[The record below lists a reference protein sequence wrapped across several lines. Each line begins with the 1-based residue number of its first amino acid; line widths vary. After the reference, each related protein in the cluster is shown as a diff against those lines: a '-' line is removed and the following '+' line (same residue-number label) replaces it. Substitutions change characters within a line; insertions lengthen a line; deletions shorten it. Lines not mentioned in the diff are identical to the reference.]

1 MNIKHIA
8 SAFTAIIFT
17 MLVAG
22 CARESA
28 DENRHSA
35 QLSNLELATVC
46 ATQTK
51 AAIDGTT
58 FPQNGHIGL
67 FLFKESEAVTPYGDE
82 GYNNVDYSYDQQK
95 NKWTANPPIK
105 VGSTAGYLYGYYPY
119 NSAVTDIK
127 AVPVLSSLNGDDVM
141 YASKQDEPITDANAS
156 RTNITMNHALARVSI
171 TIRNNGYSGQA
182 KLSAIKFAG
191 ACTSVSGT
199 LNATDGTLSGTTKAD
214 VTFAV
219 PEAAG
224 QITSAGSVYECL
236 LVPSAEIGGRQNV
249 SITFTIDGQEKT
261 AALSGDNGVII
272 AQGVK
277 STIGITLSNSGIS
290 VQGVSVVDDW
300 NVVEV
305 LGHKV
310 TVRYAEDAG
319 IRKDVMLAAYAEGN
333 SVKILAQSNA
343 KKSLE
348 CVRAADD
355 VCNAS
360 KSGDMY
366 TFTVPDITSDLTL
379 TVQYTRPHGISL
391 SHSSRNLFKDYDHK
405 KLKATVT
412 PAEALNKDVVWS
424 TSDPEIA
431 TVNENGVVYAHKMGR
446 TTITATTVVGGHSA
460 NCTVVVGESAP
471 IPDGAIPGYF
481 SVSDDKVI
489 HFQQGNLYCMAGATP
504 DDDVWE
510 VESEQYEYHTYD
522 SESNVWGQFGWST
535 PATNYGM
542 NKSIRSTDYS
552 GAFKDWGI
560 AYCTSKGISPTDMW
574 YTPSR
579 DEWQYMIDH
588 STMKKVRVCG
598 VLGVA
603 VAPDYFQGTIQD
615 SYTDLESWKAAE
627 NDGIL
632 FLPYVGYRLGAG
644 LTFFQTY
651 GYYYS
656 STRVDNY
663 IAYSLYLGTNKIKIE
678 NQMSRDYGFSVRL
691 ATTAK

>member
-1 MNIKHIA
+1 MNMKHIVP
-8 SAFTAIIFT
+8 AFTAMI
-17 MLVAG
+17 LASLLAG
-22 CARESA
+22 CSKESTIG
-28 DENRHSA
+28 NKPHG
-35 QLSNLELATVC
+35 QLSELELAMVN

-58 FPQNGHIGL
+58 FPQDGHLGL
-67 FLFKESEAVTPYGDE
+67 FLFKEDAAQTLYGDE
-82 GYNNVDYSYDQQK
+82 GYANVDYSYNQTK
-95 NKWTANPPIK
+95 NRWTANPSIK
-105 VGSTAGYLYGYYPY
+105 VGSTSGYLYGYYPY

-127 AVPVLSSLNGDDVM
+127 AVPVMSSLNGDDVM
-141 YASKQDEPITDANAS
+141 YASKQDGPITDANAS
-156 RTNITMNHALARVSI
+156 MANITMNHALARVSI

-199 LNATDGTLSGTTKAD
+199 LNATDGTLSATTKAD

-261 AALSGDNGVII
+261 ATLSGDNGVII

-277 STIGITLSNSGIS
+277 STIGIAVSNSGLS

-348 CVRAADD
+348 CVRSADD
-355 VCNAS
+355 VCSAS
-360 KSGDMY
+360 KSGDIY
-366 TFTVPDITSDLTL
+366 TFKVSDITSDLTL

-391 SHSSRNLFKDYDHK
+391 SHTSRNLFRDYDHK
-405 KLKATVT
+405 MLKATVT

-431 TVNENGVVYAHKMGR
+431 TVDENGLVYAHNKGR
-446 TTITATTVVGGHSA
+446 ATITATTVLGGHAA
-460 NCTVVVGESAP
+460 NCTIVVGDPAP
-471 IPDGAIPGYF
+471 LPDGALPGYF
-481 SVSDDKVI
+481 SVGEEKLV
-489 HFQQGNLYCMAGATP
+489 HFLRGNLYCKAGATAA
-504 DDDVWE
+504 DDVWE
-510 VESEQYEYHTYD
+510 AESKQYEYHTYD
-522 SESNVWGQFGWST
+522 SVSNEWGLFGWST

-542 NKSIRSTDYS
+542 NLSFYFNTYEGD
-552 GAFKDWGI
+552 FKEWGT
-560 AYCTSKGISPTDMW
+560 AYCTAKGISPTNLW
-574 YTPSR
+574 YTPSMQ
-579 DEWQYMIDH
+579 EWYYLKNH
-588 STMKKVRVCG
+588 SPMKDVSVCG
-598 VLGVA
+598 VKGVA
-603 VAPDYFQGTIQD
+603 VAPDRFQGTIQD
-615 SYTDLESWKAAE
+615 SYGDLESWMAAE
-627 NDGIL
+627 NAGVL
-632 FLPYVGYRLGAG
+632 FLPYAGYRVGADLYSVQG
-644 LTFFQTY
+644 V

-656 STRVDNY
+656 STPY
-663 IAYSLYLGTNKIKIE
+663 MASTAYFLFASAKG
-678 NQMSRDYGFSVRL
+678 MSYQSRANGMSVRL

>member
-8 SAFTAIIFT
+8 SAFSVIIFT

-22 CARESA
+22 CAREYA

-82 GYNNVDYSYDQQK
+82 GYNNVDYSYNQQK
-95 NKWTANPPIK
+95 NKWTANPSIK

-119 NSAVTDIK
+119 KSAVTDIK

-214 VTFAV
+214 VIFAV
-219 PEAAG
+219 PEAVG

-310 TVRYAEDAG
+310 TVRYAEDDG

-343 KKSLE
+343 KKNLE

-391 SHSSRNLFKDYDHK
+391 SHSSRNLFKGYDHK

-424 TSDPEIA
+424 TSNPDIA
-431 TVNENGVVYAHKMGR
+431 TVDENGLVYAHNKGSA
-446 TTITATTVVGGHSA
+446 TITATTVLGGHAA
-460 NCTVVVGESAP
+460 NCTIVVGDPAP
-471 IPDGAIPGYF
+471 LPDGALPGYF
-481 SVSDDKVI
+481 SVGEEKLV
-489 HFQQGNLYCMAGATP
+489 HFLRGNLYCKAGATAA
-504 DDDVWE
+504 DDVWDAE
-510 VESEQYEYHTYD
+510 NKQYEYHTYD
-522 SESNVWGQFGWST
+522 SVSNEWGLFGWST

-542 NKSIRSTDYS
+542 NLSFYFNTYEGD
-552 GAFKDWGI
+552 FKDWGI
-560 AYCTSKGISPTDMW
+560 AYCTAKGISPTNLW
-574 YTPSR
+574 YTPSMQ
-579 DEWQYMIDH
+579 EWYYLKNH
-588 STMKKVRVCG
+588 SPMKDVRVCG
-598 VLGVA
+598 VKGVA
-603 VAPDYFQGTIQD
+603 VAPDRFQGTIQD
-615 SYTDLESWKAAE
+615 SYEDLESWMAAE
-627 NDGIL
+627 NAGVL
-632 FLPYVGYRLGAG
+632 FLPYAGYRVEADLHSVQGV
-644 LTFFQTY
+644 

-656 STRVDNY
+656 STPY
-663 IAYSLYLGTNKIKIE
+663 MASTAYFLYASAKGMSY
-678 NQMSRDYGFSVRL
+678 QSRDTGMSVRL